1 MYGFGRFNIVLW
13 GVTMRIKKKDL
24 ITIQKIGNV
33 VMTGINEEAFKELT
47 LTDYKKI
54 SQELTRIVDFIAAR
68 VEKSNA

>member
-1 MYGFGRFNIVLW
+1 MHGFGRFNVVLW

-33 VMTGINEEAFKELT
+33 VMTGIDEEAFKELT

-54 SQELTRIVDFIAAR
+54 SLELERVVDFIEAR
-68 VEKSNA
+68 VEKTKA

>member
-1 MYGFGRFNIVLW
+1 M
-13 GVTMRIKKKDL
+13 TMRIKKKDL

>member
-1 MYGFGRFNIVLW
+1 
-13 GVTMRIKKKDL
+13 MRIKKKDL